1 MVYGVL
7 SVSSIQLGSNSIM
20 EQDGSVSI
28 HQPGGNIKQLVM
40 LNNSE
45 TSGSIKWNSSTKQVE
60 VVQQSSDGQ
69 TISQEVSNTDTNP
82 VSSQA
87 VHEYL
92 YGDFK
97 SSNFVSSGT
106 QSELDLKAPL
116 ANPTFTGTVSGISK
130 DMVGLGLVDNTSDA
144 NKPISTDTQSE
155 LDLKAPL
162 ANPTFTGTV
171 SVTDKLAVNSTS
183 SYPLVVDLAGSEQT
197 TYDRVASFKNRDGTG
212 VASTYFAVGGGVGF
226 VLRSW
231 GSNIQIRGNP
241 NVNLYAGGAITGNKA
256 YSVSSDNRI
265 KFNEQNISNSTNT
278 LMKLKPQMYTKVMV
292 DEENETTETEEA
304 GLIAQDIWYDAPEL
318 RHIVNIGSDA
328 DRSKLESGIKPEKEE
343 DYEQMGWGKEY
354 ASVSYSQL
362 IPYLIQSIQE
372 QSERIKELEAK
383 IMVQN

>member
-171 SVTDKLAVNSTS
+171 SGISKDMVGLGLVDNTSDANKPISTDTQSELDLKAPLADPTFTGTVSVTDKLAVNSTS
-183 SYPLVVDLAGSEQT
+183 SYPLVVDLTGSEQV
-197 TYDRVASFKNRDGTG
+197 TYDRAFSCKNRNGKTC
-212 VASTYFAVGGGVGF
+212 TIFFAVGNDTS

-241 NVNLYAGGAITGNKA
+241 DVNLYAGGAIT
-256 YSVSSDNRI
+256 
-265 KFNEQNISNSTNT
+265 
-278 LMKLKPQMYTKVMV
+278 
-292 DEENETTETEEA
+292 
-304 GLIAQDIWYDAPEL
+304 
-318 RHIVNIGSDA
+318 
-328 DRSKLESGIKPEKEE
+328 
-343 DYEQMGWGKEY
+343 
-354 ASVSYSQL
+354 
-362 IPYLIQSIQE
+362 
-372 QSERIKELEAK
+372 
-383 IMVQN
+383 